1 MAVKPFSKEQ
11 LNFFKFSTLVLDEFP
26 KVLRQIFITM
36 WDSKIAIRPGF
47 IPWDDSTKVR
57 NMLLTSEGGKTD
69 IPSTKSIEEWDC
81 TALFKATIYAKT
93 FGVPSS
99 KGSNLNDLYL
109 KKVKPAPGSFHSSVQ
124 SSAGN
129 QDETYALAIDQ
140 LRLLRNTLCHSPKPE
155 IVKTDFDNYV
165 QLVTNALTAV
175 NIDTAF
181 VNIIGQMSEDDFP
194 TKKVEKLHECRLKE
208 LQAIC
213 MFHETLEQK
222 LSAIEERTE
231 KIENVEQN
239 MEQKLSSIEEQ
250 TEKIENVKQ
259 KLSSIEEQT
268 EKIENVKQKLSSI
281 DERTEKVEN
290 MEQKLSS
297 IDDKIHTMMKSI
309 NLEEKGSMAGKLN
322 ISCVQHI
329 MFANSSFCSFSR
341 IVFIVIVHLRL
352 SNFLKKHKFYFAAF
366 D

>member
-69 IPSTKSIEEWDC
+69 IPTTKSIEEWDC

-93 FGVPSS
+93 FDVPSS

-109 KKVKPAPGSFHSSVQ
+109 KRIKPAPGSFHSSVQ
-124 SSAGN
+124 SSTGN

-140 LRLLRNTLCHSPKPE
+140 LRLLRNTLCHSPKQE

-165 QLVTNALTAV
+165 QLITNALTAANV
-175 NIDTAF
+175 DTTF
-181 VNIIGQMSEDDFP
+181 VDIIGQMSEDDFP
-194 TKKVEKLHECRLKE
+194 TKKVQELHECHFKE
-208 LQAIC
+208 LQANS
-213 MFHETLEQK
+213 MFHENIEQ
-222 LSAIEERTE
+222 T
-231 KIENVEQN
+231 
-239 MEQKLSSIEEQ
+239 LSSIE
-250 TEKIENVKQ
+250 
-259 KLSSIEEQT
+259 
-268 EKIENVKQKLSSI
+268 
-281 DERTEKVEN
+281 ERTEKVEN

-297 IDDKIHTMMKSI
+297 IDERTDKMHTMMKSI
-309 NLEEKGSMAGKLN
+309 NLEEKGNLAGNLIISFTSM
-322 ISCVQHI
+322 Q
-329 MFANSSFCSFSR
+329 R
-341 IVFIVIVHLRL
+341 IV
-352 SNFLKKHKFYFAAF
+352 SAKA
-366 D
+366 

>member
-1 MAVKPFSKEQ
+1 MAVKPFPKEQ

-36 WDSKIAIRPGF
+36 WDSKMAIRPGF

-69 IPSTKSIEEWDC
+69 IPTTKSIEEWDC

-124 SSAGN
+124 SSTGN

-155 IVKTDFDNYV
+155 IIKTDFDNYV
-165 QLVTNALTAV
+165 QLVTNALAAV
-175 NIDTAF
+175 NINTAF

-194 TKKVEKLHECRLKE
+194 TEKVQELNEYRLKE
-208 LQAIC
+208 LQANS
-213 MFHETLEQK
+213 MFHE
-222 LSAIEERTE
+222 
-231 KIENVEQN
+231 N
-239 MEQKLSSIEEQ
+239 
-250 TEKIENVKQ
+250 IENVKQ
-259 KLSSIEEQT
+259 ELSSVHEQT
-268 EKIENVKQKLSSI
+268 DEIHKMIKNMSLGEKRNVPGMT
-281 DERTEKVEN
+281 R
-290 MEQKLSS
+290 
-297 IDDKIHTMMKSI
+297 
-309 NLEEKGSMAGKLN
+309 
-322 ISCVQHI
+322 
-329 MFANSSFCSFSR
+329 
-341 IVFIVIVHLRL
+341 
-352 SNFLKKHKFYFAAF
+352 
-366 D
+366 

>member
-69 IPSTKSIEEWDC
+69 IPTTKSIEEWDC

-109 KKVKPAPGSFHSSVQ
+109 KKVKPAPGCFHSSVQ
-124 SSAGN
+124 SSTGN

-155 IVKTDFDNYV
+155 IVKTDFDDYV

-194 TKKVEKLHECRLKE
+194 TEKVEELNECRLKE
-208 LQAIC
+208 LQANS
-213 MFHETLEQK
+213 MFHE
-222 LSAIEERTE
+222 
-231 KIENVEQN
+231 N
-239 MEQKLSSIEEQ
+239 
-250 TEKIENVKQ
+250 IENVKQ
-259 KLSSIEEQT
+259 ELSSLHERTDEIH
-268 EKIENVKQKLSSI
+268 KMIENMSLG
-281 DERTEKVEN
+281 EKRNVPG
-290 MEQKLSS
+290 M
-297 IDDKIHTMMKSI
+297 T
-309 NLEEKGSMAGKLN
+309 
-322 ISCVQHI
+322 
-329 MFANSSFCSFSR
+329 R
-341 IVFIVIVHLRL
+341 
-352 SNFLKKHKFYFAAF
+352 
-366 D
+366 